1 MSKTEFKI
9 GEVFQCGLVKL
20 RCVKATNLCDG
31 CVFYFY
37 NEDPLKKDCSYI
49 ALGNCVS
56 CYRKDKTNV
65 IFKKAK

>member
-31 CVFYFY
+31 CVFY
-37 NEDPLKKDCSYI
+37 NGDPLTKDCSYI
-49 ALGNCVS
+49 ALGNCGS

-65 IFKKAK
+65 IFKKVEE